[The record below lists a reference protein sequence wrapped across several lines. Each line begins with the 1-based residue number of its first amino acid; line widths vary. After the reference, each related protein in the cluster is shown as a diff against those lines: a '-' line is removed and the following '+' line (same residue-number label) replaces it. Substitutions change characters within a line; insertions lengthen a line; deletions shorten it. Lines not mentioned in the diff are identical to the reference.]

1 MVWCGWFGD
10 GWDGLLVVDRAN
22 TGLSGDNESVQFR
35 VRFTRSLLA
44 IGVFTDTLVGVR
56 PVVRPTTHNY
66 CVWNAACCSA
76 GCATPSDVMLC
87 SAGCATPSDVML
99 CALPPPDLVRWG
111 GQAHG
116 GRLLACLLCAAI
128 ASWCQK
134 QDRQTASKPR
144 RDWAARLGRRRP
156 PAAGVLCR
164 VILRVPCCARVN
176 ERWRGGARG
185 VRDGWMRV

>member
-1 MVWCGWFGD
+1 MLASACGWMVWCGVDDLGMD
-10 GWDGLLVVDRAN
+10 GMGLLLTER
-22 TGLSGDNESVQFR
+22 TPGFPETTRVQFT
-35 VRFTRSLLA
+35 VRFTKYLLA

-87 SAGCATPSDVML
+87 
-99 CALPPPDLVRWG
+99 ALPPPDLVRWG

-128 ASWCQK
+128 VSWCQK
-134 QDRQTASKPR
+134 QDIQTASKPQAPSGLGG
-144 RDWAARLGRRRP
+144 AARAAAASRRRGFVSCHL
-156 PAAGVLCR
+156 ACSVLC
-164 VILRVPCCARVN
+164 
-176 ERWRGGARG
+176 EG
-185 VRDGWMRV
+185 

>member
-1 MVWCGWFGD
+1 MMWCGWFGD

-87 SAGCATPSDVML
+87 
-99 CALPPPDLVRWG
+99 ALPPPDLVRWG

-128 ASWCQK
+128 VSWCQK
-134 QDRQTASKPR
+134 QDIQTASKPQAPSGLGG
-144 RDWAARLGRRRP
+144 AARAAAASRRRGFVSCHL
-156 PAAGVLCR
+156 ACSVLC
-164 VILRVPCCARVN
+164 
-176 ERWRGGARG
+176 EG
-185 VRDGWMRV
+185 